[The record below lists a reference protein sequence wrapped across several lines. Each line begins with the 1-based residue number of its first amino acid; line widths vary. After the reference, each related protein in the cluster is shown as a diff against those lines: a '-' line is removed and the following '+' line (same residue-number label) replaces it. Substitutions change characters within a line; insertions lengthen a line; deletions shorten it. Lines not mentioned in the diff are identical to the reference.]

1 MRHPA
6 TRNLFAVWNHWRG
19 EAAAPEREKIDPA
32 LLRGVLA
39 DTFVVEADRAR
50 TWPVKS
56 LGARTRCLV
65 AREPGESF
73 LDLWHEE
80 DRADVELLLS
90 GAREDC
96 VPVLATVRAEP
107 PAEREPVGLDLL
119 VLPLLDGGKSD
130 RRLIGALVPL
140 SLPAWYGLEASGP
153 LRLGQM
159 RSLPIRTP
167 EADLPRER
175 RRAPRS
181 GLPAPDRR
189 PSDAAAPTRPSRPR
203 LMLIPG
209 GLTG

>member
-6 TRNLFAVWNHWRG
+6 TRTLFAVWNHWRG
-19 EAAAPEREKIDPA
+19 EAQAPEREKIDPA
-32 LLRGVLA
+32 MLRSVLA
-39 DTFVVEADRAR
+39 DTFVIEADRER
-50 TWPVKS
+50 TWPLKS

-65 AREPGESF
+65 TSEPGQSF

-80 DRADVELLLS
+80 DRSDVELLLS

-96 VPVLATVRAEP
+96 VPMLATVRAE

-119 VLPLLDGGKSD
+119 VLPLLDGGKPD

-140 SLPAWYGLEASGP
+140 SLPSWYGLDASGL

-159 RSLPIRTP
+159 RSLPV
-167 EADLPRER
+167 PRREPAVASER
-175 RRAPRS
+175 RRASPRP
-181 GLPAPDRR
+181 GPQPNAT
-189 PSDAAAPTRPSRPR
+189 DAAAPRPPR
-203 LMLIPG
+203 ARLTLIRG